1 MKHSFLSLVARAFI
15 ADPDLHKTLFVLPNR
30 RSCTFLRNELHLAA
44 RRSMIMP
51 GIVTI
56 SDFVAEQSNLVEA
69 DRVELLFALFNAYK
83 SLKGTQNVT
92 FERFLYWG
100 DTILNDFNDID
111 M

>member
-69 DRVELLFALFNAYK
+69 
-83 SLKGTQNVT
+83 
-92 FERFLYWG
+92 
-100 DTILNDFNDID
+100 
-111 M
+111 